1 MKAYVKD
8 LGRVSLVPKG
18 EHNSSNE
25 YERLDLV
32 YDRNTKIAYVAKK
45 DVPKSTDIS
54 DTTYWQII
62 SIAVNNLD
70 DLNKLIAITN
80 NEIDNIVK

>member
-18 EHNSSNE
+18 EYNSSNE

-32 YDRNTKIAYVAKK
+32 YDRNTRIAYVAKK
-45 DVPKSTDIS
+45 DVPAGTNIS

-62 SIAVNNLD
+62 SIAVD
-70 DLNKLIAITN
+70 YIEKWIAITN

>member
-45 DVPKSTDIS
+45 DVPTGIDIS
-54 DTTYWQII
+54 DTTYWQTI
-62 SIAVNNLD
+62 SIAVD
-70 DLNKLIAITN
+70 YIEKLIAITDE
-80 NEIDNIVK
+80 EIDNIIK